1 MKFFWKY
8 KIDHILFWLATILFH
23 SFIINYILKK
33 AGTGYF
39 VIDLITRNGLLMLAC
54 YFNVYFLFSKYF
66 RQKKYLLYAA
76 GILLSIAFYTAI
88 KNAEDSWMYGDVL
101 HDIKRSGYFYNSYY
115 NFSTSLFYIC
125 FTLALY
131 LSKQWFAQQ
140 QLLQKIQMEKL
151 QAELQYLKSQIN
163 PHFLFNSLNSIHFLI
178 DKNNL
183 EARESLQQFS
193 GILRYQLYECNAD
206 RIPVEKEIA
215 NLQNYILLQRLR
227 KNENCSIELICSNEV
242 KNFSIAPLLLMPL
255 TENAFKHVSDFEDK
269 ENSIKISLHNTN
281 NTFLF
286 EAYNTKDSSVKTET
300 SKSGIGLANVRR
312 RLELL
317 YNGKHTFTIHDDGNS
332 FTAQLQIQLL

>member
-1 MKFFWKY
+1 M
-8 KIDHILFWLATILFH
+8 L
-23 SFIINYILKK
+23 
-33 AGTGYF
+33 
-39 VIDLITRNGLLMLAC
+39 IDLITRNGLLILVC
-54 YFNVYFLFSKYF
+54 YFNVYFLFPVYFKQRKYAL
-66 RQKKYLLYAA
+66 YLG
-76 GILLSIAFYTAI
+76 GILLSLAFYTAI

-101 HDIKRSGYFYNSYY
+101 HDIKRQDYFYNTYY

-140 QLLQKIQMEKL
+140 QLLQKIQMENL

-178 DKNNL
+178 DKNNT

-193 GILRYQLYECNAD
+193 SILRYQLYECNAD

-215 NLQNYILLQRLR
+215 SLKNYILLQRLR
-227 KNENCSIELICSNEV
+227 KNENCSIEFICSHEV

-269 ENSIKISLHNTN
+269 ENSIKISLHNTAN
-281 NTFLF
+281 KFLF
-286 EAYNTKDSSVKTET
+286 EAYNTKDNLIKKET
-300 SKSGIGLANVRR
+300 GNSGIGLANVRR

-317 YNGKHTFTIHDDGNS
+317 YNGKHTFTIAEDEDS
-332 FTAQLQIQLL
+332 FTVQLQIQLL